1 MKGWLGALGLCL
13 TLAGFVAANDVE
25 LVGLAFRHEYVHL
38 ISPQKRA
45 DAHRQ
50 RCSGMYSRKSWGGQV
65 EPFILVKFRNTTI
78 EGDGD
83 PLVSLVIFEW
93 NDEALIGRHLEGHN
107 QV

>member
-13 TLAGFVAANDVE
+13 TLVGFAAANDVE
-25 LVGLAFRHEYVHL
+25 LVGLAFRHEYLHL
-38 ISPQKRA
+38 ISLQKRD

-93 NDEALIGRHLEGHN
+93 NDEALIGRHPEGHN